1 MGLFDFVK
9 DVGDRIFETDDEAAD
24 KIKESLEVRT
34 SGIRNL
40 DVDFDDGCAT
50 LHGECIN
57 QATKDMAVLMA
68 GNMKGVEKVVA
79 DDLTVEAPKE
89 EKKEEKPEPEPRYE
103 FYTIVKGDTL
113 SKLAQKY
120 YGKAGEYMRIFEAN
134 SGLIS
139 NPDKIYPGQ
148 KIRIPL
154 D

>member
-9 DVGDRIFETDDEAAD
+9 DVGDRIFESDDEAAE

-34 SGIRNL
+34 SGIKNI

-79 DDLTVEAPKE
+79 DDLRVAEPKE
-89 EKKEEKPEPEPRYE
+89 EKKPEPEPRFE
-103 FYTIVKGDTL
+103 FYTIASGDTL
-113 SKLAQKY
+113 SKIAQQY

-134 SGLIS
+134 RGLIS
-139 NPDKIYPGQ
+139 DPDKIYPGQ